1 MREFG
6 TELLSFLP
14 GTASLVGAEPCVVDA
29 EAGALWPPVDH
40 VDAVVV
46 VALGQRDRGEVP
58 LVLAGHQLPV
68 GTVEQLR
75 MNVQWCPRWLV
86 CYIS

>member
-1 MREFG
+1 MRELG
-6 TELLSFLP
+6 TEVLSFLP
-14 GTASLVGAEPCVVDA
+14 GTAPLVGAEPGVVDA
-29 EAGALWPPVDH
+29 ESGALGPPVDH

-75 MNVQWCPRWLV
+75 IINH
-86 CYIS
+86 YS